1 MSSVLE
7 QTPDSAA
14 THDAKDT
21 SDPQWQEQQQ
31 QQQHDLPSTTRDT
44 SQTAQTEPDTAQNDA
59 QQPTTPLTPAADDAP
74 TLPNNK
80 QLPSD
85 ADSSSSL
92 SPAPSSPSAASA
104 SVQKPSAAD
113 ALASPADDAKPET
126 SADPAVG
133 ESKEHADITRERP
146 HAISAPQPDSDS
158 QALNPKNPKQG
169 APQVNGDP
177 VPSTDRASAN
187 PEHTSPDSVS
197 DVDGAAKVD
206 AVLEIN
212 FELGR

>member
-14 THDAKDT
+14 NHDSKDT
-21 SDPQWQEQQQ
+21 SDSQWQEQQ
-31 QQQHDLPSTTRDT
+31 QQQHDLPSTTQDT
-44 SQTAQTEPDTAQNDA
+44 SQALQTDPDAVQSDS
-59 QQPTTPLTPAADDAP
+59 QQPTTPFTPAADDAP
-74 TLPNNK
+74 ALPNNK

-92 SPAPSSPSAASA
+92 SPAPSSPSATSA
-104 SVQKPSAAD
+104 SVQKRSAAD

-126 SADPAVG
+126 PTDPAVG
-133 ESKEHADITRERP
+133 ESKEHSDITRNRP
-146 HAISAPQPDSDS
+146 HAISAPQPDSDF
-158 QALNPKNPKQG
+158 QALNPKQG
-169 APQVNGDP
+169 AGQVNGDP
-177 VPSTDRASAN
+177 VPPADRASVN
-187 PEHTSPDSVS
+187 PEHTSPDPIS

>member
-14 THDAKDT
+14 THDSKDT
-21 SDPQWQEQQQ
+21 SDAQWQEQQQ
-31 QQQHDLPSTTRDT
+31 QQQHDLPSTTQDT
-44 SQTAQTEPDTAQNDA
+44 SQTVQTDPDATQNDG

-74 TLPNNK
+74 ALPNNK
-80 QLPSD
+80 LLPSD

-113 ALASPADDAKPET
+113 VLSSPADDAKPET
-126 SADPAVG
+126 STDPAVG
-133 ESKEHADITRERP
+133 ESKEQGDITRDRP
-146 HAISAPQPDSDS
+146 HAISAPQSDSDS
-158 QALNPKNPKQG
+158 QALNPKQG
-169 APQVNGDP
+169 ATRVNGDA
-177 VPSTDRASAN
+177 VPSTDRPSAN
-187 PEHTSPDSVS
+187 PERTSPDSVS

>member
-7 QTPDSAA
+7 QTPDSVAS
-14 THDAKDT
+14 HDAKD
-21 SDPQWQEQQQ
+21 SADAEWQEQHQQ
-31 QQQHDLPSTTRDT
+31 HHDLPSTTQDT
-44 SQTAQTEPDTAQNDA
+44 SQTLQTDADPPQNDA

-74 TLPNNK
+74 ALPNNK

-104 SVQKPSAAD
+104 SVQKPSGAD
-113 ALASPADDAKPET
+113 ALSPADNAKPET
-126 SADPAVG
+126 STDPAVE
-133 ESKEHADITRERP
+133 ESKKHGDITRDRP
-146 HAISAPQPDSDS
+146 HAISVPQSDSES
-158 QALNPKNPKQG
+158 QALNPKQG
-169 APQVNGDP
+169 ATQVNGNP
-177 VPSTDRASAN
+177 ALSSDRASTN
-187 PEHTSPDSVS
+187 PEHTSS
-197 DVDGAAKVD
+197 DPISDADGAAKVD

>member
-21 SDPQWQEQQQ
+21 SDAQWQDQQQ
-31 QQQHDLPSTTRDT
+31 QQQHDLPSTAQDT
-44 SQTAQTEPDTAQNDA
+44 SQSVQTDPDAPQNDG
-59 QQPTTPLTPAADDAP
+59 QLPTTPLTPAADDAP
-74 TLPNNK
+74 ALPNN
-80 QLPSD
+80 QQPSSD

-104 SVQKPSAAD
+104 SVQKSSAAD
-113 ALASPADDAKPET
+113 ALPSPTDDAKPEIST
-126 SADPAVG
+126 DPAVG
-133 ESKEHADITRERP
+133 ESKEHADTIRGRP
-146 HAISAPQPDSDS
+146 HALSAPQPDSAS
-158 QALNPKNPKQG
+158 QALNPKQPT
-169 APQVNGDP
+169 ARVNGDP
-177 VPSTDRASAN
+177 APSSGRASVN
-187 PEHTSPDSVS
+187 PEHISPDQIS
-197 DVDGAAKVD
+197 DADGAAKVD

>member
-14 THDAKDT
+14 THDAKD
-21 SDPQWQEQQQ
+21 SLDAQWQDQQQ
-31 QQQHDLPSTTRDT
+31 PQTHDLPSTTQDT
-44 SQTAQTEPDTAQNDA
+44 SQTVQTDPDPAQNDG
-59 QQPTTPLTPAADDAP
+59 QQPTTPLTPAADDVPA
-74 TLPNNK
+74 LPNNK
-80 QLPSD
+80 QLSSD

-104 SVQKPSAAD
+104 SVQKPSTAD

-126 SADPAVG
+126 STDPAVG
-133 ESKEHADITRERP
+133 ESKEHGDITRGRP

-158 QALNPKNPKQG
+158 QALIPKQG
-169 APQVNGDP
+169 AAHVNGDP
-177 VPSTDRASAN
+177 APSTDRASVN
-187 PEHTSPDSVS
+187 PEHTSPESIS

>member
-21 SDPQWQEQQQ
+21 LDAQWQEQQQ
-31 QQQHDLPSTTRDT
+31 QQQTHDLPSTTQDT
-44 SQTAQTEPDTAQNDA
+44 SNTVQTDDPLQNDG
-59 QQPTTPLTPAADDAP
+59 QQPTTPLTPAADDVPA
-74 TLPNNK
+74 LPNNK
-80 QLPSD
+80 QLSSD

-104 SVQKPSAAD
+104 SVQKPSASD

-126 SADPAVG
+126 STDPAVG
-133 ESKEHADITRERP
+133 ESKEHGDITRDRP

-158 QALNPKNPKQG
+158 QALNPKQ
-169 APQVNGDP
+169 AAAHINGDP
-177 VPSTDRASAN
+177 APATDRASVN
-187 PEHTSPDSVS
+187 PDHTSPESIS
-197 DVDGAAKVD
+197 DVEGAAKVD
-206 AVLEIN
+206 AILEIN

>member
-21 SDPQWQEQQQ
+21 SDAQWQEQQQ
-31 QQQHDLPSTTRDT
+31 QQQHDLPSTTQDT
-44 SQTAQTEPDTAQNDA
+44 SQTAQADPDAAQNDG

-74 TLPNNK
+74 ALPNNK
-80 QLPSD
+80 LLPSD

-92 SPAPSSPSAASA
+92 SPAPSSPSAVST

-113 ALASPADDAKPET
+113 VLSSPADTKPET
-126 SADPAVG
+126 STGPAVG
-133 ESKEHADITRERP
+133 ESKEHGDITRERP

-158 QALNPKNPKQG
+158 QALNPKQG
-169 APQVNGDP
+169 AAQVNGVP
-177 VPSTDRASAN
+177 VPSTDRRSAN
-187 PEHTSPDSVS
+187 PEHTSPDSAS

-206 AVLEIN
+206 TVLEIN

>member
-1 MSSVLE
+1 MSSVPE

-21 SDPQWQEQQQ
+21 SDAQWQEQQQ
-31 QQQHDLPSTTRDT
+31 QKQQDLPSTTQNT
-44 SQTAQTEPDTAQNDA
+44 SQIVQTDPDAAQNDG

-74 TLPNNK
+74 ALPNNK
-80 QLPSD
+80 QLLSD

-104 SVQKPSAAD
+104 SVQKPD
-113 ALASPADDAKPET
+113 VLASPADDAKPET
-126 SADPAVG
+126 STDPAVG
-133 ESKEHADITRERP
+133 ESKEHGDITRERP

-158 QALNPKNPKQG
+158 QALNPKQG
-169 APQVNGDP
+169 AAQVNGDP
-177 VPSTDRASAN
+177 VPSTDRPSSN

-206 AVLEIN
+206 AVLELN

>member
-21 SDPQWQEQQQ
+21 SDAQWQEQQQ
-31 QQQHDLPSTTRDT
+31 QQQHDLPSTTQDT
-44 SQTAQTEPDTAQNDA
+44 SQAAQTDPDAPQNDG

-74 TLPNNK
+74 ALPNNK
-80 QLPSD
+80 LLPSD

-104 SVQKPSAAD
+104 SVQKPSAVD
-113 ALASPADDAKPET
+113 VLASPADDAKPET
-126 SADPAVG
+126 STDPAVG
-133 ESKEHADITRERP
+133 ESKEHGDITRERP
-146 HAISAPQPDSDS
+146 HPISTPQPGSDS
-158 QALNPKNPKQG
+158 QALNPKQG
-169 APQVNGDP
+169 VAQVNGDP

-187 PEHTSPDSVS
+187 PEHTTSDSVS
-197 DVDGAAKVD
+197 GVDGAAKVD

>member
-21 SDPQWQEQQQ
+21 SDAQWQEQQQ
-31 QQQHDLPSTTRDT
+31 QQQHDLPSTTQDT
-44 SQTAQTEPDTAQNDA
+44 SQAAQADPDVAQNDG

-74 TLPNNK
+74 ALPNNK
-80 QLPSD
+80 LLPSD

-113 ALASPADDAKPET
+113 VLSSPADDTKPET
-126 SADPAVG
+126 STDSAVG
-133 ESKEHADITRERP
+133 ESKEHGDITRERP

-158 QALNPKNPKQG
+158 QALNPKQG
-169 APQVNGDP
+169 TAQVNGVP
-177 VPSTDRASAN
+177 VPSTDRHSAN
-187 PEHTSPDSVS
+187 PEHTSPNSAS